1 MAADQPTDTLSTLQD
16 LLAAAARIASDLSQD
31 TLLPRLIDVFAR
43 MPAEDR
49 ETIVQILERE
59 VDLRNL
65 AKDAASTAL
74 GGPHAARVNPNARLY
89 LRTADGEP
97 PPYVKPEELVHAV
110 IRAARVVHRAAGRGR
125 DFRALW
131 GPSIVDGLTRLDA
144 DERDSLRKYHRTML
158 ELLDEAGSEDV
169 PPADAPPEDVP
180 H

>member
-1 MAADQPTDTLSTLQD
+1 MADSSTNTLATLQD
-16 LLAAAARIASDLSQD
+16 ILAAAARIAQDLSQD
-31 TLLPRLIDVFAR
+31 TLLPRLLDVFTR

-49 ETIVQILERE
+49 VTILDILERE

-74 GGPHAARVNPNARLY
+74 GGPRAARVNPNARLY

-97 PPYVKPEELVHAV
+97 PPYVKPEELVQAV

-131 GPSIVDGLTRLDA
+131 GPSIVDGLTRLDPE
-144 DERDSLRKYHRTML
+144 ERESLRNYHRTML
-158 ELLDEAGSEDV
+158 ELLDESE
-169 PPADAPPEDVP
+169 PPSGGIPPGIPPGIP

>member
-1 MAADQPTDTLSTLQD
+1 MPDRSTDTLGTLQD
-16 LLAAAARIASDLSQD
+16 VLAAAARIAQDLSKD
-31 TLLPRLIDVFAR
+31 ALLPRILDVFTR

-49 ETIVQILERE
+49 NTIIQILERE

-65 AKDAASTAL
+65 GKDAATNAL

-97 PPYVKPEELVHAV
+97 PPYVKPEELVQAV

-131 GPSIVDGLTRLDA
+131 GPSIADGLMRLDPE
-144 DERDSLRKYHRTML
+144 ERESLRNYHRTML
-158 ELLDEAGSEDV
+158 ELLDESE
-169 PPADAPPEDVP
+169 PPSGGIPPGIPPGIP